1 MQSLLVSMFLFALA
15 GAITPGPVNLVAAD
29 LGMRGGLLGALP
41 HVAGASLSYAAIVW
55 LMGSG
60 LHGVLVAYP
69 QASQWMRYAGAAY
82 LLVLCV
88 RIATAPP
95 LAALPAR
102 LQSTGW
108 AVGLVQGGLVQSL
121 NPKSWLWAMAGTGLF
136 VADGTQATLLLFC
149 TVSGV
154 VCFASVATW
163 AGLGRLVRRWLARP
177 GAQVLF
183 NRAMAAL
190 LALTVAAMLRP
201 A

>member
-1 MQSLLVSMFLFALA
+1 MLLFALA
-15 GAITPGPVNLVAAD
+15 GAITPGPVNLVAAN
-29 LGMRGGLLGALP
+29 LGVRGGLLGALP
-41 HVAGASLSYAAIVW
+41 HVAGASLSYVAIVW

-60 LHGVLVAYP
+60 LHGVLAAYP
-69 QASQWMRYAGAAY
+69 QASQWMRYTGAAY

-95 LAALPAR
+95 LSDLPAR
-102 LQSTGW
+102 PQRTGW
-108 AVGLVQGGLVQSL
+108 ALGLVQGGLVQSL

-136 VADGTQATLLLFC
+136 VADGTRAALLLFC
-149 TVSGV
+149 AVSGV

-163 AGLGRLVRRWLARP
+163 AGLGRVIRQWLARP
-177 GAQVLF
+177 GMQVLF